1 MVYLNNTTD
10 AQAVF
15 IPRDVETPDGG
26 LLSLTAKSTV
36 DLDTPIDVKLIDL
49 KLHRLFYNLAVELPK
64 GIAPGEYQ
72 YELTAGGRTLSTGLM
87 VIRDGRGTTGQYN
100 KEITYEQYESE

>member
-1 MVYLNNTTD
+1 MVYLNNTTE

-15 IPRDVETPDGG
+15 IPRDVEIASGE
-26 LLSLTAKSTV
+26 LLTLTAKSTV
-36 DLDTPIDVKLIDL
+36 GLDTPIDVRLIDL
-49 KLHRLFYNLAVELPK
+49 NLHRLYFNLAVTLPD

-72 YELTAGGRTLSTGLM
+72 YELAAGPRVLSTGLM
-87 VIRDGRGTTGQYN
+87 VIRDNGEAVGQYN